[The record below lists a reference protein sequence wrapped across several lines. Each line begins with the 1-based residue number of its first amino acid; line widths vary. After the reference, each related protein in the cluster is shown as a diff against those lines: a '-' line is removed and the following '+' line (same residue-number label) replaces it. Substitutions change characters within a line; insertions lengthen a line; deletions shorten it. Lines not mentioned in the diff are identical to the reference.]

1 MSGHVNGSP
10 CCSPREVMMQRTR
23 QESTAS
29 LVAVVR
35 MLDDLVRSMPVGDE
49 RGAHL
54 VARAAAYDVLTERHD
69 LEQMLEAT
77 FSNVDYA
84 GTYTDAV
91 LSALA
96 ARGIPGRG
104 GWAVWS

>member
-1 MSGHVNGSP
+1 MNRHDHGMP
-10 CCSPREVMMQRTR
+10 CCGPRDVLMDLTR

-35 MLDDLVRSMPVGDE
+35 MLDELVTALPAGDE
-49 RGAHL
+49 RAAHM

-69 LEQMLEAT
+69 LDQLIDGT
-77 FSNVDYA
+77 FSDLEFT

-91 LSALA
+91 LSALK